1 MDAHEITFEVP
12 GQPVPQPRPRVSTRG
27 GFARAYVPK
36 AHAIHAYREAVR
48 LLATTNGWRDGA
60 ATGPVA
66 VEIDCYLERP
76 VSHLTK
82 AGEVRS
88 SAPKYPG
95 RSDVDNLAKA
105 VLDAITDAGT
115 LWQDDD
121 QVVELVVRKAYAR
134 PLAGGRT
141 IVTVRRP
148 PP

>member
-1 MDAHEITFEVP
+1 MEAHEITFEVP
-12 GQPVPQPRPRVSTRG
+12 GQPVPQPRARISTRG
-27 GFARAYVPK
+27 GFARAYTPK
-36 AHAIHAYREAVR
+36 GHAIHGYREAVQ
-48 LLATTNGWRDGA
+48 LLAKTNGWPDGP

-76 VSHLTK
+76 ASHVTK

-88 SAPKYPG
+88 SAPTYPG

-115 LWQDDD
+115 LWGDDD

-134 PLAGGRT
+134 PQAGGRT
-141 IVTVRRP
+141 IVTVRRLP
-148 PP
+148 P

>member
-1 MDAHEITFEVP
+1 MDANEITFEVP
-12 GQPVPQPRPRVSTRG
+12 GQPVPQPRARISTMG
-27 GFARAYVPK
+27 GFARAYTPK
-36 AHAIHAYREAVR
+36 GHAIHAYREAVR
-48 LLATTNGWRDGA
+48 LLATTNGWREGP

-76 VSHLTK
+76 ASHVTK

-88 SAPKYPG
+88 SAPTYPG

-115 LWQDDD
+115 LWGDDD

-134 PLAGGRT
+134 PQAGGRT
-141 IVTVRRP
+141 IVTVRRLP
-148 PP
+148 P